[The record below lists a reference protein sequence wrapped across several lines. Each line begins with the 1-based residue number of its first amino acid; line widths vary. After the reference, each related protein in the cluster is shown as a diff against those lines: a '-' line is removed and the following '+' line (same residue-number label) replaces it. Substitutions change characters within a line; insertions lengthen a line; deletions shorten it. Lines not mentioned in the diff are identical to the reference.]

1 LSQSHR
7 IQVRHTAPSWWGV
20 SIVDCHD
27 RIRPVERPR
36 VASTHVLIKFHASG
50 EEPQD
55 HEILNHVAVIKL
67 VLDGI
72 RKVRAGPLKESLKV
86 VYRWPH
92 LALVAVCCSHD
103 MPHVGA
109 VCFLIIAA
117 VIVGRGRNPLRTLLA
132 PLPAALGSLLGLI
145 DGDIK

>member
-1 LSQSHR
+1 VPIL
-7 IQVRHTAPSWWGV
+7 
-20 SIVDCHD
+20 DCHD
-27 RIRPVERPR
+27 RIHAIERPH
-36 VASTHVLIKFHASG
+36 VTSTHILIKFHAPG
-50 EEPQD
+50 EEHQD

-92 LALVAVCCSHD
+92 LALVAACYSHD
-103 MPHVGA
+103 MPHVRA

-132 PLPAALGSLLGLI
+132 PLLAALGSLLGLI
-145 DGDIK
+145 DGDIE